1 MRDILETID
10 AWCTAGTR
18 FAVASVVRTW
28 SSSPKQPGAAMA
40 VSEYGEVAGSV
51 SGGCVESAVYEL
63 AQQAL
68 NTWEP
73 SGETFGVSD
82 DDAFAVGLTCGG
94 SLEITVRPVGDGQFA
109 QWSALA
115 DAVRHGRGAAAVTVL
130 SGPAPAGA
138 RLLVLDDAGVMGTLG
153 GRNREAE
160 ATDLLRPLAT
170 GDGLSGPRLGGET
183 DWATTR
189 RLADGTRVLVESFAP
204 PPRMLI
210 FGAIDFAGA
219 LARLGA
225 FLGHRV
231 TVCDARPVFATHAR
245 FPDAHEVVVDW
256 PHRWLAGAEVDE
268 RTAICVLTHDPK
280 FDIPLLEVALRTGA
294 AYVGA
299 MGSRRTHEDR
309 LRRLREAGVPDAAL
323 ARLRSPIGLDLGGR
337 SAEETAVSIVAE
349 IIALRSGAMGHAL
362 STMTTASIHPR
373 RVPDGLT
380 AQGPGS
386 PR

>member
-1 MRDILETID
+1 MRDILDTTD

-40 VSEYGEVAGSV
+40 VSEHGEVAGSV

-63 AQQAL
+63 ARHAL
-68 NTWEP
+68 ATGEP
-73 SGETFGVSD
+73 AGETFAVHD

-94 SLEITVRPVGDGQFA
+94 SLEVAVFPVGEEQFA
-109 QWSALA
+109 AWSALA
-115 DAVRHGRGAAAVTVL
+115 GAVRLGRGAATATVL

-138 RLLVLDDAGVMGTLG
+138 RLLVRDDGRLMGTVG
-153 GRNREAE
+153 GPERDAE
-160 ATDLLRPLAT
+160 ATALLRLLAR
-170 GDGLSGPRLGGET
+170 GDGAPGPRPGAGT
-183 DWATTR
+183 DRATAR
-189 RLADGTRVLVESFAP
+189 RLTDGTRVLVESFAA

-225 FLGHRV
+225 FLGQRV
-231 TVCDARPVFATHAR
+231 TVCDARPVFATPAR

-256 PHRWLAGAEVDE
+256 PHRWLAGTQVDE
-268 RTAICVLTHDPK
+268 RTSICVLTHDPK
-280 FDIPLLEVALRTGA
+280 FDIPLLEVALRTDA

-309 LRRLREAGVPDAAL
+309 MRRLREAGVPETAL
-323 ARLRSPIGLDLGGR
+323 TRLRSPIGLDLGGR
-337 SAEETAVSIVAE
+337 SAQETAVSIVAE
-349 IIALRSGAMGHAL
+349 IIALRSGGTGRAL
-362 STMTTASIHPR
+362 STTTAPIHPR
-373 RVPDGLT
+373 LVLD
-380 AQGPGS
+380 AS
-386 PR
+386 AS

>member
-1 MRDILETID
+1 MRDILDTID

-28 SSSPKQPGAAMA
+28 SSAPKQPGAAMA
-40 VSEYGEVAGSV
+40 VSEHGEVAGSV

-63 AQQAL
+63 ARQAL
-68 NTWEP
+68 DTGEP
-73 SGETFGVSD
+73 AGETFTVDD
-82 DDAFAVGLTCGG
+82 DDAFAVGLPCGG
-94 SLEITVRPVGDGQFA
+94 SLEVAVRPVGEEQFA

-115 DAVRHGRGAAAVTVL
+115 EAVRLGRGATAVTVL

-138 RLLVLDDAGVMGTLG
+138 RLLVLDDGQVMGTVG
-153 GRNREAE
+153 GRELDAE
-160 ATDLLRPLAT
+160 AMALLCLPAREDGSSGSRPDA
-170 GDGLSGPRLGGET
+170 GS
-183 DWATTR
+183 DWAAAR
-189 RLADGTRVLVESFAP
+189 RLTDGTCVFVESFSA

-231 TVCDARPVFATHAR
+231 TVCDARPVFATPAR

-256 PHRWLAGAEVDE
+256 PHRWLAGTEVDE

-280 FDIPLLEVALRTGA
+280 FDVPLLEVALRTDA

-299 MGSRRTHEDR
+299 MGSRRTHRDR
-309 LRRLREAGVPDAAL
+309 LRRLREAGVSEAAL
-323 ARLRSPIGLDLGGR
+323 TRLRSPIGLDLGGR
-337 SAEETAVSIVAE
+337 SAQETAVSIVAE
-349 IIALRSGAMGHAL
+349 IIALRSGGTGRAL
-362 STMTTASIHPR
+362 STTTAPIHRADPR
-373 RVPDGLT
+373 G
-380 AQGPGS
+380 AGPYELLA
-386 PR
+386 PT